1 MYVRILSK
9 WLYCSSVYCPCLP
22 ATTPSLLRDCE
33 GRLVNWFACFAS
45 LPLCLQTL
53 FLFIPHYIFS
63 CHSRWSTLL
72 LGSAVNLNPVMLWHL
87 NAGTIV
93 YDTANCRISLY
104 QDWKAYSESDRQYK
118 PFKYIA
124 DLSFYPLLLMIH
136 YTPPYCSTHCNLL
149 CLQYMCVISSPR
161 VRYRQGVPGVV
172 SLLWH
177 VAPCQSMTV
186 VVAAAAGVRWHFAAR
201 YPRAPM
207 WIHSLHKSC
216 THLAALMQS
225 PHRCSLPFNNSKE
238 GEWVDLVQILST
250 CLYAHSCFGTGMGRV
265 WEWLILW
272 LISSVSEWLQAGYLV
287 KVVWEFT
294 AWIKVATR
302 GMYVCMYVSTTSL
315 NPGPT

>member
-1 MYVRILSK
+1 
-9 WLYCSSVYCPCLP
+9 
-22 ATTPSLLRDCE
+22 
-33 GRLVNWFACFAS
+33 
-45 LPLCLQTL
+45 
-53 FLFIPHYIFS
+53 
-63 CHSRWSTLL
+63 
-72 LGSAVNLNPVMLWHL
+72 MLWHL
-87 NAGTIV
+87 NAGAGPANTII
-93 YDTANCRISLY
+93 YDTANCGISLY

-124 DLSFYPLLLMIH
+124 DLSFYPLLLMID

-207 WIHSLHKSC
+207 LIHSLHKSC

-250 CLYAHSCFGTGMGRV
+250 CMYAHNCFGTGMGRV

-272 LISSVSEWLQAGYLV
+272 LISSVSECLQAGYLV

-294 AWIKVATR
+294 TWMKVATR
-302 GMYVCMYVSTTSL
+302 GMYVRMYVSTTSL